1 MNHLQSL
8 VSKYFGEIMNWL
20 LWVLLVA
27 VGLAVGVLV
36 TLIVDGRYLGGQL
49 ATAVAENHRLQQ
61 KVRSLTSRLAAAK
74 TRVEQLGQD
83 LDETTE
89 QIEDLTQLSQSQ
101 QEDLTAVTTAKES
114 LTEKIDQLTGQLEEL
129 RTEHEQASRR
139 LAAADVELNH
149 LREDLAAAEDK
160 TAQLV
165 SLEADK
171 QVLQS
176 RLDELQTRFKSAQ
189 RQLKSAGLKG
199 KNQIEIVRGIGPT
212 YASRLHEAG
221 IHSLAD
227 LAEQSVERVAEIVG
241 LKTWQQ
247 GKPQAWIDEA
257 KELASAFEENK

>member
-1 MNHLQSL
+1 MDW
-8 VSKYFGEIMNWL
+8 E
-20 LWVLLVA
+20 LWALLVV

-36 TLIVDGRYLGGQL
+36 TLVVDGRFWGQQVS
-49 ATAVAENHRLQQ
+49 TAVNENHRLQQ
-61 KVRSLTSRLAAAK
+61 KVRSLTSRLAAAQ

-83 LDETTE
+83 LDETAN
-89 QIEDLTQLSQSQ
+89 QIEALTQLSQSQ
-101 QEDLTAVTTAKES
+101 REEITAVTTAKES
-114 LTEKIDQLTGQLEEL
+114 LAEKFDQLTSQLEEL
-129 RTEHEQASRR
+129 RTEHEQANRR
-139 LAAADVELNH
+139 LAAADVELAH

-165 SLEADK
+165 NLEADK

-189 RQLKSAGLKG
+189 HQLKFAGLKG

-241 LKTWQQ
+241 LKTWQRSN
-247 GKPQAWIDEA
+247 PQAWIDEA
-257 KELASAFEENK
+257 KELAAAFEDDDS